1 MAKCVGIDTGS
12 KGCFVMLDTIEKTAS
27 YLNIP
32 YRKDGIINGTAI
44 AKAFD
49 AFMDVSRIYIEEV
62 KGRGFTPNCSTA
74 VNWGAKQTLTMGK
87 NYGMVLGTM
96 QYLPMVIVQPKTWQ
110 KNAHKGIKAPTA
122 KEKTLA
128 AFDRLN
134 PSYGGIAKSENG
146 MADAFFI
153 ARHALDELGIQ
164 YSDDWNFIN
173 LGD

>member
-1 MAKCVGIDTGS
+1 
-12 KGCFVMLDTIEKTAS
+12 
-27 YLNIP
+27 
-32 YRKDGIINGTAI
+32 
-44 AKAFD
+44 
-49 AFMDVSRIYIEEV
+49 
-62 KGRGFTPNCSTA
+62 
-74 VNWGAKQTLTMGK
+74 
-87 NYGMVLGTM
+87 M

-134 PSYGGIAKSENG
+134 PSYGGISKSENG

-153 ARHALDELGIQ
+153 ARHALDELGVQ

-173 LGD
+173 LEA